1 MVTCTRFARVVYH
14 VVGQVAE
21 YRVDEA
27 FVSVHREAR
36 RQGVLHG
43 DAFYLQGRFEFG
55 RHPVYH
61 RAEVYFAEIGSE
73 PRRVLYL
80 REQAHVADEFR

>member
-1 MVTCTRFARVVYH
+1 MYPFARVVYH

-43 DAFYLQGRFEFG
+43 DAFCLQGRFEFG

-61 RAEVYFAEIGSE
+61 RAEVYFAEIEGTW
-73 PRRVLYL
+73 RVLYL